1 MPTKLKKVGSA
12 PHHELLTT
20 DDADILVVVPEPGFK
35 DDAAASRQTV
45 ACLRAY
51 AQGIGRRCGL
61 VVVANNLL
69 AQEPESRR
77 IYAEQVSPDLFYGIT
92 LVVSSRMARAIG
104 ILALRFTTVS
114 VPFVLSEDIESG
126 IAWIRTHRKAVE

>member
-1 MPTKLKKVGSA
+1 MPLELKKVGSA
-12 PHHELLTT
+12 PHHELMTA
-20 DDADILVVVPEPGFK
+20 DDDDILVVVPDPGFK
-35 DDAAASRQTV
+35 DNVEASRQTV

-51 AQGIGRRCGL
+51 AQGLGRRCGL

-92 LVVSSRMARAIG
+92 MVVSNRMARAIG
-104 ILALRFTTVS
+104 HVALRFTKMPI
-114 VPFVLSEDIESG
+114 PFGLSEDVESG
-126 IAWIRTHRKAVE
+126 IAWMRLHRKAVE